1 MTKLE
6 QALAAF
12 DQLNSQDPNQVNFNG
27 GKIAREQLYSQR
39 MHSRLMQFKAN
50 ANEALILAVY
60 SQHIQRWKIARD
72 TYPMTRSGYKQWRQR
87 LAGFHAETAAKV
99 LSKLDYDQETI
110 EKVKYLLQ
118 KKGLKRDED
127 SQMLE
132 DVVCLVFIEYYL
144 AEFAEK
150 HNEEKLIDI
159 IRKSW
164 RKMSDKAHQVALNI
178 DLPEELKGLIT
189 KAIS

>member
-72 TYPMTRSGYKQWRQR
+72 TYPMTRSGYKQWRQK
-87 LAGFHAETAAKV
+87 LAKFHAETAAKV
-99 LSKLDYDQETI
+99 LSRLDYNQEKI
-110 EKVKYLLQ
+110 ERVKYLLQ

-127 SQMLE
+127 SQTLE